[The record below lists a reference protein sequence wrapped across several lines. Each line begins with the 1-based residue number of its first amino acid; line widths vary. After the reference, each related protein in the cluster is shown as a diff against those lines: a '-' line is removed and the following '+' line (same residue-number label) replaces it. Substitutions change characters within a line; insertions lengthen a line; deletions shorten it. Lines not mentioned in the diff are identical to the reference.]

1 MSAPTPA
8 EVTPAARKFLEETT
22 MKTLLGV
29 PDEAL
34 DAVMAVAF
42 QLYQAGRYSETELL
56 CRGLIAADHKHA
68 WSYSL
73 YAATLRRMGRPHDAL
88 AQIEMGLAYERDEP
102 KLLYMAREL
111 REEIASDEAARGRSR
126 DIPSTPKTQA
136 AA

>member
-1 MSAPTPA
+1 
-8 EVTPAARKFLEETT
+8 

-73 YAATLRRMGRPHDAL
+73 HAATLRRMGRPHDAL
-88 AQIEMGLAYERDEP
+88 AQIETGLAYQPDEP

-111 REEIASDEAARGRSR
+111 REEIASDGPAGGGVPQQIS
-126 DIPSTPKTQA
+126 STPTPRA